1 MVEMTIS
8 LVLHVQS
15 GDVLL
20 FRGSANDCP
29 PIPRAGDEIVHESRR
44 VRLEGIRYQYQ
55 DENLQISL
63 FA

>member
-1 MVEMTIS
+1 VTIS
-8 LVLHVQS
+8 LILHVQS

-20 FRGSANDCP
+20 FRGSANECP
-29 PIPRAGDEIVHESRR
+29 PIPRAGDEIVHDNCR

-55 DENLQISL
+55 NEDLEISL